1 MAPSLIYAPV
11 FFPCYCLF
19 HYWLLTSGCLGFR
32 PSGARDDHFCLAHHT
47 ATLHNEAQALHL
59 HIRESYNSKI
69 TIWPKGTPN
78 TPLQPD
84 KTRRCLEQNRSLS
97 SSFSFCSSIASTVST
112 VFRLSWAK
120 PNQARSRATY
130 TFVAKQ
136 LLTTSQLRYA

>member
-11 FFPCYCLF
+11 FLPCHCLF
-19 HYWLLTSGCLGFR
+19 HCWLLTSGCLGVR
-32 PSGARDDHFCLAHHT
+32 PSDARDVYLWLAHHT
-47 ATLHNEAQALHL
+47 ATLHDEAQALHL

-69 TIWPKGTPN
+69 TIWPEGTPN
-78 TPLQPD
+78 TPLKPD

-97 SSFSFCSSIASTVST
+97 SSFSFYSSIASTVSI

-120 PNQARSRATY
+120 PNQARSGATSS
-130 TFVAKQ
+130 FAAKQ